1 MSRRRSAEKRL
12 VIPDVKYGSKK
23 VAKFMNYLMRHG
35 KKSIAEGI
43 VYKGLEKLSQLS
55 KMDAVEAFNTALDNV
70 RPKMEV
76 RSRRIGGATYQ
87 VPVDVRDDRA
97 MALSIRWVVAA
108 AQSRPEKVMED
119 RLASELFDAF
129 NQRGSAFKKKVD
141 TEKMAESNRAFAHY
155 KIN

>member
-12 VIPDVKYGSKK
+12 VIPDVKYGNKK
-23 VAKFMNYLMRHG
+23 IAKFMNYLMRHG
-35 KKSIAEGI
+35 KKSIAERI
-43 VYKGLEKLSQLS
+43 VYKALEKLEHSS
-55 KMDAVEAFNTALDNV
+55 KVSAVEAFNNALDNV
-70 RPKMEV
+70 KPKMEV

-87 VPVDVRDDRA
+87 VPVDVRDERA
-97 MALSIRWVVAA
+97 MALSIRWLVAA

-129 NQRGSAFKKKVD
+129 SQRGAAFKKKID